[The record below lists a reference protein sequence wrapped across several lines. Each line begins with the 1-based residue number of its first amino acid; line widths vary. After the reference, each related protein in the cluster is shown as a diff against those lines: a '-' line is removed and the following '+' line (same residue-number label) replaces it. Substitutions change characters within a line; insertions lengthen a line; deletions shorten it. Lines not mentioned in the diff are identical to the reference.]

1 MTHARLARSLNAV
14 TPARMLGGLLLG
26 GALVLV
32 GTQAVQAA
40 GHAPARSAP
49 SSMPCEDG
57 YCPLQ
62 AGGHGQMGERHG
74 GHHGHGMKH
83 GDKAAPLG
91 GPGFDRLLK
100 EVKATDAQRKQIR
113 DISDK
118 ARADVR
124 ALRDKARA
132 QHHES
137 MAIWT
142 SPKLDA
148 AEAEKARQ
156 QMLAHHDQVSK
167 RMMQAMLDVG
177 QVLTPEQRAQAA
189 ALIKQRHERMQAR
202 HTEGQAERQ
211 ERRDAREGDGER
223 LQNHMLRRPAPSAAP
238 AAASQA
244 APSR

>member
-1 MTHARLARSLNAV
+1 MTHARIARSLNAV

-26 GALVLV
+26 GALVLG

-40 GHAPARSAP
+40 GHAPAGSAP
-49 SSMPCEDG
+49 SSMPCDDG

-62 AGGHGQMGERHG
+62 SGGHGHMGEHHGGRHG
-74 GHHGHGMKH
+74 GHQGHGMKR

-91 GPGFDRLLK
+91 GPGFDRLLN

-113 DISDK
+113 DITEK

-124 ALRDKARA
+124 ALQEKARA
-132 QHHES
+132 QHHDA

-202 HTEGQAERQ
+202 HGERQAERQ
-211 ERRDAREGDGER
+211 QRREAREGDGER
-223 LQNHMLRRPAPSAAP
+223 LQNHMLRRPAP
-238 AAASQA
+238 AASQA

>member
-1 MTHARLARSLNAV
+1 MAQARLARSLNAV

-26 GALVLV
+26 GALVLG
-32 GTQAVQAA
+32 GTQAAQAA
-40 GHAPARSAP
+40 GHAPGRSAP

-57 YCPLQ
+57 YCPFQ
-62 AGGHGQMGERHG
+62 AGGPGQVGDRHG
-74 GHHGHGMKH
+74 GHPGHGMKQ
-83 GDKAAPLG
+83 GAMAGPLG
-91 GPGFDRLLK
+91 GPGFNRLLD

-113 DISDK
+113 DITEK
-118 ARADVR
+118 ARTDVR
-124 ALRDKARA
+124 ALQDTARA
-132 QHHES
+132 QHHEA

-177 QVLTPEQRAQAA
+177 QVLTPEQRAQAS
-189 ALIKQRHERMQAR
+189 ALIKQRQERMHERHGER
-202 HTEGQAERQ
+202 QAERQ
-211 ERRDAREGDGER
+211 QRREAREGDGER
-223 LQNHMLRRPAPSAAP
+223 LQNHMLRRPAP
-238 AAASQA
+238 AASQA